1 MYISSFSYCQFTT
14 GEVFW
19 SCLKEHLEWQW
30 GRNYAPHGSK
40 NLVCFIDDLHN
51 SSPSGS
57 LGELLRGHL
66 TSGGVWE
73 GGEGRW
79 HSVAN
84 TSYICTTYCSG
95 DYQLDNRLAK
105 HFIVLQW
112 DGYE

>member
-1 MYISSFSYCQFTT
+1 M
-14 GEVFW
+14 FW

-30 GRNYAPHGSK
+30 GRNYAPLAGK

-57 LGELLRGHL
+57 LGEVLRGHM

-73 GGEGRW
+73 GGKGRW

-84 TSYICTTYCSG
+84 TSYVCTAHCSS

-105 HFIVLQW
+105 HFTVLHW